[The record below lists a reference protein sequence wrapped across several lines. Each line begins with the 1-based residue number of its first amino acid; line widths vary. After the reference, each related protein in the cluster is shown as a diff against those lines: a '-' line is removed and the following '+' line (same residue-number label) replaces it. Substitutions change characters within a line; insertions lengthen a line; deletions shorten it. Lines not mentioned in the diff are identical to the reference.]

1 MRRFSPSKKLHY
13 SRGQRLRGREE
24 EAART
29 EKLRSGC
36 RSDRSERGR
45 RGSVTRVISVSS
57 LLESR
62 IETAFHI
69 NTKDHEVRTFEHH
82 LLFSKAKI
90 EMWPRKFSRP
100 WRPPLFTFLLPIL
113 VMIVEQF
120 SISFG
125 GNQVNEYLLW
135 NMNTIISYSR
145 VCISITSYF
154 HECIQTK

>member
-82 LLFSKAKI
+82 LLFSKAKM

-120 SISFG
+120 SISF
-125 GNQVNEYLLW
+125 QWQSSKLVLW